1 MIYTVWENP
10 SFKAEVRTVDCDQP
24 NQQCEIDQES
34 LKRILKQ
41 SLDQETEL
49 LRTYTTTS
57 EQIHHN
63 EELKIRLQ
71 NFAEGNAKRSRQLMD
86 ELKTLN

>member
-1 MIYTVWENP
+1 M
-10 SFKAEVRTVDCDQP
+10 DCDQP
-24 NQQCEIDQES
+24 NQQCEIDQDS
-34 LKRILKQ
+34 LKRILQQ

-63 EELKIRLQ
+63 EELKTRLQ

-86 ELKTLN
+86 ELKTLH